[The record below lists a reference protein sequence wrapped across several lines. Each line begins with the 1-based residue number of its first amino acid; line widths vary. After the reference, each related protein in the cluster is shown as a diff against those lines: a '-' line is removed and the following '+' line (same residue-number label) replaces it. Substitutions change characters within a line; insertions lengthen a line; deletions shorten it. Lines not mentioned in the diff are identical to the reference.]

1 MDEIVNKY
9 TSVTR
14 TNTATAGEDFLS
26 ADFETALEHGTPE
39 NFIDVKED
47 GQGVRCPMPNL
58 IGSTLSAVVPRDDP
72 EIVLEEEEEE
82 GKEDDPRVVKSDK
95 ALASC
100 SPIKMPPV

>member
-1 MDEIVNKY
+1 LLLQQQIETVLQEQQEMDEIVNKY

-47 GQGVRCPMPNL
+47 
-58 IGSTLSAVVPRDDP
+58 A
-72 EIVLEEEEEE
+72 
-82 GKEDDPRVVKSDK
+82 
-95 ALASC
+95 
-100 SPIKMPPV
+100 